1 MLLIANGL
9 IWSFPGIKILLGGI
23 DAVRECGKPVA
34 ILLAL
39 PVFIAFHFM
48 FRSIVRK
55 NVSRVGAMPDER
67 VAFWK
72 MMPLKSWLI
81 LLFMMSL
88 GITLKLTGIASV
100 FFIAFFYCGLGAALS
115 EAALTY
121 IIKGICRLIR

>member
-1 MLLIANGL
+1 MSRKLYKWPRPMLLIANGL

-23 DAVRECGKPVA
+23 DAVRDCGKPMA
-34 ILLAL
+34 
-39 PVFIAFHFM
+39 
-48 FRSIVRK
+48 
-55 NVSRVGAMPDER
+55 
-67 VAFWK
+67 
-72 MMPLKSWLI
+72 I

-88 GITLKLTGIASV
+88 GITLKLTGMASV

>member
-23 DAVRECGKPVA
+23 DAVRECGKPVV

-39 PVFIAFHFM
+39 LVFTGFHFM

-55 NVSRVGAMPDER
+55 NVLRVDSMTEDR
-67 VAFWK
+67 VPFWK

-88 GITLKLTGIASV
+88 GIALKLTGIASV
-100 FFIAFFYCGLGAALS
+100 FFIAFFYCGLGTALS

-121 IIKGICRLIR
+121 IIKGILKWIR

>member
-23 DAVRECGKPVA
+23 DAVRECGKPVV

-39 PVFIAFHFM
+39 LVFTGFHFM

-55 NVSRVGAMPDER
+55 NVLRVGSMTEDR

-88 GITLKLTGIASV
+88 GIALKLTGIASV
-100 FFIAFFYCGLGAALS
+100 FFIAFFYCGLGTALS

-121 IIKGICRLIR
+121 IIKGILKWIR

>member
-9 IWSFPGIKILLGGI
+9 IWSFPGTKILLSGI
-23 DAVRECGKPVA
+23 DAVREYGKPVV
-34 ILLAL
+34 ILLSL
-39 PVFIAFHFM
+39 LIFIGFHFM

-55 NVSRVGAMPDER
+55 NVSRVDSMTEER

-88 GITLKLTGIASV
+88 GIALKVTGIASV
-100 FFIAFFYCGLGAALS
+100 FFIAFFYCGLGTALS

-121 IIKGICRLIR
+121 LIKGICRLIH